1 MVITMSSFFQGTD
14 PDVDT
19 GGAQASAQLA
29 QDWAIKLDGPVE
41 GTSYSSEY
49 NANQS
54 ALAAQDSAVSAGAA
68 AASAVDAANSAAALG
83 SIILNDITDVNAP
96 SPNDGEV
103 LTWDTGTNN
112 WVASAPVVA
121 VNQQVA
127 DLWARIAEME
137 QKLQQA
143 GLLT

>member
-1 MVITMSSFFQGTD
+1 MSSFFQGTD
-14 PDVDT
+14 PDVDE

-54 ALAAQDSAVSAGAA
+54 ALAAQNSAASAGAA
-68 AASAVDAANSAAALG
+68 AASAADAANAAAALG
-83 SIILNDITDVNAP
+83 SIILDDITDVNAP

-103 LTWDTGTNN
+103 LAWNATSGKWEP
-112 WVASAPVVA
+112 VAPVVA
-121 VNQQVA
+121 VNQQVS

-143 GLLT
+143 GLLP